1 MKKIFR
7 LSLIP
12 FALATLTAR
21 AGDAQL
27 DSWFTTCSGQYARL
41 YATDADKNSGNA
53 ITTWSRGTLSQSTPA
68 YCGIHEVSYSASW
81 VYLRTS
87 GLGSQIMGPWY
98 LNAART
104 QTFPNLPIN
113 TKTIYRISRAPA
125 TNGTHT
131 LTGLGA
137 IGYFVDGVAMFD
149 SRDAFYWNGSSEVSG
164 SGSWNR
170 DAWVNEG
177 ITFDPANAHQP
188 GSGAYHYHANPP
200 ALRYLLGDHVDYNT
214 ATKTYSEST
223 NAVTKH
229 SPILGWMRDGF
240 PVYGPYGYS
249 NPTNPASGVRRMIS
263 GYVLRNGSNGT
274 DNLAATGRTAIPAWA
289 ARAGEPAGTGPA
301 VSTSYP
307 LGRYLEDN
315 AYLGDLI
322 NPNTGSN
329 FVQGVDFDLNE
340 WNVRW
345 CVTPEFPN
353 GKWAYFVNVTA
364 TGAPAFPYNVAR
376 TFFGNPTGN
385 TVASITEAVTT
396 NFVGAAN
403 SALVMSKPAVS
414 NNVVTLTWSATEGGT
429 YRVEATGNLSTWTT
443 NVSGITAVKNLGTTM
458 TANTGTNQ
466 FFRVTRTALA
476 TYDP

>member
-1 MKKIFR
+1 MNSIQPAIVLTTILFV
-7 LSLIP
+7 
-12 FALATLTAR
+12 ATAR
-21 AGDAQL
+21 AADPQL
-27 DSWFTTCSGQYARL
+27 DSWFTTASGQYARL
-41 YATDADKNSGNA
+41 YATDADKSSGNA
-53 ITTWSRGTLSQSTPA
+53 VTTWSRGTLSQSTPA
-68 YCGIHEVSYSASW
+68 YCGVHEVYYSASW

-87 GLGSQIMGPWY
+87 GLGSHTMGPWY
-98 LNAART
+98 LNAGHT
-104 QTFPNLPIN
+104 TLFPNVPIN
-113 TKTIYRISRAPA
+113 TKTLYRIPRAPA

-149 SRDAFYWNGSSEVSG
+149 SRDAFYWNGSAEVQG

-177 ITFDPANAHQP
+177 VTFDPGNAHQP

-200 ALRYLLGDHVDYNT
+200 ALRYELGDHVDYNA

-249 NPTNPASGVRRMIS
+249 TATNPASGVRRMIS
-263 GYVLRNGSNGT
+263 GYTLRNGSNGA
-274 DNLAATGRTAIPAWA
+274 DNLTTTGRTAIPAWA
-289 ARAGEPAGTGPA
+289 TRASESAATGPT
-301 VSTSYP
+301 VSTTYP

-322 NPNTGSN
+322 NPVTGSN

-340 WNVRW
+340 WNTRW
-345 CVTPEFPN
+345 CVTPEFP
-353 GKWAYFVNVTA
+353 GGTWAYFVSVSSNGT
-364 TGAPAFPYNVAR
+364 PAFPYNVSR

-385 TVASITEAVTT
+385 TTTLSEAVTT
-396 NFVGAAN
+396 NFVGGAN
-403 SALVMSKPAVS
+403 SSLAMSAPVVS
-414 NNVVTLTWSATEGGT
+414 NNIVTLTWSATEGGT
-429 YRVEATGNLSTWTT
+429 YRVEASGNLSTWTT
-443 NVSGITAVKNLGTTM
+443 NATGIPAVLNKGTSTTAKL
-458 TANTGTNQ
+458 ATNQ